1 MTTAQ
6 DAADRLWEA
15 EQTGITIDPLLGE
28 IKEGD
33 VESAYEVQLV
43 NTTRAVSLGRRLIGR
58 KIGLTS
64 LAVQEQFGVYE
75 PDFGA
80 LFADMCYGD
89 AEPIP
94 SSKVMQPRVE
104 GEVAI
109 VLSRDLPHTDT
120 TIVDLMSAVEY
131 VVPAIEVV
139 ASRITGWKITIV
151 DTIADNAS
159 SGAFVLGNR
168 PVRLRDVDLRSCKM
182 QLTID
187 GEVASEGVGEA
198 CLGHPLNAA
207 LWLART
213 MATRGTPMR
222 AGDVIMSGALGRMA
236 SIAAGQRSE
245 VHIEG
250 LGSVRAIISPEE
262 TP

>member
-6 DAADRLWEA
+6 ALADRLWEA
-15 EQTGITIDPLLGE
+15 EQDAVTIDPLLGDL
-28 IKEGD
+28 KEGD
-33 VESAYEVQLV
+33 VEAAYEVQLI
-43 NTTRAVSLGRRLIGR
+43 NTARSLSLGRRLIGR

-80 LFADMCYGD
+80 LFADTCFGD

-94 SSKVMQPRVE
+94 ARKVPQPRVE

-109 VLSRDLPHTDT
+109 VLARDLPHPDT
-120 TIVDLMSAVEY
+120 TIVELMSAVDF

-139 ASRITGWKITIV
+139 ASRISGWQISIV

-168 PVRLRDVDLRSCKM
+168 PVRLPDVDLRSCKM
-182 QLTID
+182 QLTVD
-187 GEVASEGVGEA
+187 GEVVSEGVGEA

-213 MATRGTPMR
+213 MAMRGTPMR

-236 SIAAGQRSE
+236 PIAAGQRSE
-245 VHIEG
+245 VTIEG

>member
-1 MTTAQ
+1 M
-6 DAADRLWEA
+6 
-15 EQTGITIDPLLGE
+15 
-28 IKEGD
+28 
-33 VESAYEVQLV
+33 
-43 NTTRAVSLGRRLIGR
+43 
-58 KIGLTS
+58 
-64 LAVQEQFGVYE
+64 YE

-80 LFADMCYGD
+80 LYADTCFGD

-94 SSKVMQPRVE
+94 AERVLQPHVE

-109 VLSRDLPHTDT
+109 VLARDLPNRDT
-120 TIVDLMSAVEY
+120 TIVELMSAVDY
-131 VVPAIEVV
+131 VVPTIEVV
-139 ASRITGWKITIV
+139 ASRITGWNISIV

-168 PVRLRDVDLRSCKM
+168 PVLLRDVDLRTCKM

-222 AGDVIMSGALGRMA
+222 TGDVIMSGALGRMA
-236 SIAAGQRSE
+236 PIAAGQRSE
-245 VHIEG
+245 VVIEG
-250 LGSVRAIISPEE
+250 LGAVRAIIAREE
-262 TP
+262 TT

>member
-1 MTTAQ
+1 VTTAQ
-6 DAADRLWEA
+6 EAADRLWEA
-15 EQTGITIDPLLGE
+15 EQTGVTIEPLLGD

-33 VESAYEVQLV
+33 VEAAYEVQVV
-43 NTTRAVSLGRRLIGR
+43 NTARAVALGRRLIGR

-80 LFADMCYGD
+80 LYADTCFGD

-94 SSKVMQPRVE
+94 AGRVLQPRVE

-109 VLSRDLPHTDT
+109 VLARDLPHRDT
-120 TIVDLMSAVEY
+120 TIVELMSAVDY

-139 ASRITGWKITIV
+139 ASRITGWNISIV

-168 PVRLRDVDLRSCKM
+168 PVLLRDVDLRACKM

-236 SIAAGQRSE
+236 PIAAGQRSE
-245 VHIEG
+245 VVIEG
-250 LGSVRAIISPEE
+250 LGAVRAIIAREE
-262 TP
+262 TT

>member
-6 DAADRLWEA
+6 DVADRLWEA
-15 EQTGITIDPLLGE
+15 EQTGVTIDPLLGD

-33 VESAYEVQLV
+33 VDAAYDVQLL
-43 NTTRAVSLGRRLIGR
+43 NTARSESLGRRLIGR

-64 LAVQEQFGVYE
+64 RVVQEQFGVYE

-80 LFADMCYGD
+80 LYADTCYGD

-94 SSKVMQPRVE
+94 ARKVLQPRVE
-104 GEVAI
+104 GEVAV
-109 VLSRDLPHTDT
+109 VLSRDLPHVDT
-120 TIVDLMSAVEY
+120 TIVELISAVDY

-139 ASRITGWKITIV
+139 ASRITGWNITIV

-159 SGAFVLGNR
+159 AGAFVLGNR
-168 PVRLRDVDLRSCKM
+168 PVRLRDVDLRTCKM

-187 GEVASEGVGEA
+187 DEVVSEGVGEA

-213 MATRGTPMR
+213 MAARGTPMR
-222 AGDVIMSGALGRMA
+222 GGDVIMSGALGRMA
-236 SIAAGQRSE
+236 PIVAGQRSE

-250 LGSVRAIISPEE
+250 LGSVRANIVPEE
-262 TP
+262 ST

>member
-1 MTTAQ
+1 MSTAQ
-6 DAADRLWEA
+6 EVADRLWEA
-15 EQTGITIDPLLGE
+15 EQTGVPIDPLVGE

-33 VESAYEVQLV
+33 VEAAYEVQLL
-43 NTTRAVSLGRRLIGR
+43 NTARSVASGRRLIGR

-64 LAVQEQFGVYE
+64 LAVQEQFGVFE

-80 LFADMCYGD
+80 LYADTCFGD

-94 SSKVMQPRVE
+94 ARRVMQPRVE

-109 VLSRDLPHTDT
+109 VLSRDLPYPDT
-120 TIVDLMSAVEY
+120 TIVELMSAVDC

-139 ASRITGWKITIV
+139 ASRIAGWNISIV

-168 PVRLRDVDLRSCKM
+168 PVRLRDVDLRTCKM

-198 CLGHPLNAA
+198 CLGHPLNAG

-213 MATRGTPMR
+213 MAARGTPMR
-222 AGDVIMSGALGRMA
+222 AGDVVMSGALGRMA

-250 LGSVRAIISPEE
+250 LGSVRAIIAVEE

>member
-6 DAADRLWEA
+6 QSADRLWEA
-15 EQTGITIDPLLGE
+15 EQSGVTIEPLLGD

-33 VESAYEVQLV
+33 IEAAYEVQLL
-43 NTTRAVSLGRRLIGR
+43 NTARSVSVGRRLIGR

-80 LFADMCYGD
+80 LYADTCYGD

-94 SSKVMQPRVE
+94 AHRVLQPRVE

-109 VLSRDLPHTDT
+109 VLAKDLPHPDT
-120 TIVDLMSAVEY
+120 TIVEMMSAVDY

-139 ASRITGWKITIV
+139 ASRITGWKISIV

-168 PVRLRDVDLRSCKM
+168 PVRLRDVDLRTCKM

-187 GEVASEGVGEA
+187 GEVASDGTGEA
-198 CLGHPLNAA
+198 CLGHPLNAG

-213 MATRGTPMR
+213 MATRGTPLN

-250 LGSVRAIISPEE
+250 LGSVRAIIAAEE
-262 TP
+262 TA